1 MNELLTPR
9 QVAERLSVSPRTV
22 YLWIEQGRLPVVRFS
37 ERVTR
42 VPAQAL
48 EALVASA
55 YVPPSRP
62 FPEPA
67 QPLLAAEEPGSYS
80 AVAYAEQPAAPT
92 IPAEPIRVAG
102 PTPTRLLREL
112 LRMHRDEIL
121 AVAQRRRVDNV
132 RVFGSVARGDA
143 VATSDID
150 LLVDLAPHASLFD
163 LSGFAGEVEALLGV
177 RVDVVPERSIKAE
190 IRERVLREALPL

>member
-1 MNELLTPR
+1 MSELLTPR

-42 VPAQAL
+42 VPAQAV
-48 EALVASA
+48 EVLVESA
-55 YVPPSRP
+55 YVPSSRP
-62 FPEPA
+62 FPESA
-67 QPLLAAEEPGSYS
+67 QPLLAAEDPGSYS

-92 IPAEPIRVAG
+92 TPVEPTRAAK
-102 PTPTRLLREL
+102 PTPTRRLREL
-112 LRMHRDEIL
+112 LRVHRDEIL
-121 AVAQRRRVDNV
+121 SVAKRRRVENV

-143 VATSDID
+143 GATSDID
-150 LLVDLAPHASLFD
+150 LLVDLAPQASLLD

-177 RVDVVPERSIKAE
+177 QVDVVPVRSIRAE
-190 IRERVLREALPL
+190 IRDRVLREALPL